1 MARKFKKVLSTPIG
15 RKNAASMLAAGATE
29 AEVAREL
36 GCTPGAV
43 NQFKKR
49 NMQLLEAEQQRFL
62 SCVPNA
68 VGTAVEL
75 IKDYNNPKT
84 RKLMGNQ
91 LKAHAHAHTMEVL
104 RMAGIYPSSKK
115 TPTMIQKLRV
125 DVSKGSINV
134 EPVGKEDIYKKVMDL
149 IKKV

>member
-1 MARKFKKVLSTPIG
+1 
-15 RKNAASMLAAGATE
+15 MLAAGATE

-43 NQFKKR
+43 NQFKRR
-49 NMQLLEAEQQRFL
+49 NRLLLEAEQQRFL

-84 RKLMGNQ
+84 RELMGNQ

-104 RMAGIYPSSKK
+104 RLAGIYPGPKK
-115 TPTMIQKLRV
+115 PPAIIQKLRV
-125 DVSKGSINV
+125 DVSKESINI
-134 EPVGKEDIYKKVMDL
+134 EPIGKEDIYKEVMEL
-149 IKKV
+149 VKKV

>member
-1 MARKFKKVLSTPIG
+1 MARKFKKVLSTAIG
-15 RKNAASMLAAGATE
+15 MKRAASMLAAGATE

-43 NQFKKR
+43 NQFKRR
-49 NMQLLEAEQQRFL
+49 NRLLLEAEQQRFL

-75 IKDYNNPKT
+75 IKDYNDPKK
-84 RKLMGNQ
+84 RESMSSQ
-91 LKAHAHAHTMEVL
+91 LQGHAHAHTIEVL
-104 RMAGIYPSSKK
+104 RMSGIYPSSKK
-115 TPTMIQKLRV
+115 MPTMIQKLRV
-125 DVSKGSINV
+125 DVSNELINV